1 MDPLIFLIVSCMLLG
16 CIAGVLAGLL
26 GIGGGLVIVPTLVY
40 LLQVKLGLPLEIVM
54 PMAVATSLST
64 IIFTGFSSFLTHY
77 KLGNLDMRVFLTCS
91 VGIALGAVLGAQF
104 AAYMP
109 AEMLKRLFAG
119 LMLLLAFRMAFGK
132 NRVTEHSLSRPKLV
146 GIGLGVGSVSS
157 LLGIGGGALLVPA
170 LVWFRVAMK
179 TAIGCAAA
187 CGMVIALFGSGSFV
201 LAGLGRAGLPEY
213 SLGFVYLPAT
223 VAIVSTSMLAANVGA
238 KWGHNLPIA
247 TLKKIFAGFLV
258 LVSLQM
264 FLN

>member
-1 MDPLIFLIVSCMLLG
+1 MDPLLFLILSCMVLG
-16 CIAGVLAGLL
+16 CVAGVLAGLL
-26 GIGGGLVIVPTLVY
+26 GIGGGLIIVPTLVY
-40 LLQVKLGLPLEIVM
+40 LLQSQLSLPLDIVM

-91 VGIALGAVLGAQF
+91 IGIAVGAAAGAQF
-104 AAYMP
+104 AAMMP
-109 AEMLKRLFAG
+109 ADLLKQVFAG

-132 NRVTEHSLSRPKLV
+132 NRVTQSSLSRGKLV
-146 GIGLGVGSVSS
+146 GIGLGVGGFSS

-187 CGMVIALFGSGSFV
+187 CGMVIALFGSASFV
-201 LAGLGRAGLPEY
+201 HAGWLEPRLPTF
-213 SLGFVYLPAT
+213 SLGFIYLPAT
-223 VAIVSTSMLAANVGA
+223 AAIVSTSMLAANQGA
-238 KWGHNLPIA
+238 KWGHKLPIPI
-247 TLKKIFAGFLV
+247 LKKIFAGFLV
-258 LVSLQM
+258 LVSLHM